1 MIHIVENAMLNKED
15 LLSLYNSVHWSNYTK
30 NPSSLLKAVTQS
42 LYTVVAYDDKQL
54 IGLIRVV
61 GDDESIAY
69 IQDVLIKPEYQNQ
82 GIGSML
88 FDKVKNRFHHVRQ
101 MVLMSEVESHN
112 ESFYYKQGLVK
123 GTNYGLELFV
133 LIK

>member
-1 MIHIVENAMLNKED
+1 MIRIVENAMLNKKD

-30 NPSSLLKAVTQS
+30 NSSSLLKSVTQS
-42 LYTVVAYDDKQL
+42 LYTVLAYDNKQL

-61 GDDESIAY
+61 GDDESITY
-69 IQDVLIKPEYQNQ
+69 IQDVLIKPDYQNQ

-88 FDKVKNRFHHVRQ
+88 FDRVKKRFHHVRQ
-101 MVLMSEVESHN
+101 MVLMSDVESHN